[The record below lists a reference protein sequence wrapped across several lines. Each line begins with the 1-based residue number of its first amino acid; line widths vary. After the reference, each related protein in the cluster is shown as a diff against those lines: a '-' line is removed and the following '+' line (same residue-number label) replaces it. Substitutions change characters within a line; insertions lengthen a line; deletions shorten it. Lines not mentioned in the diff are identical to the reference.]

1 MKRFSMKTIIL
12 ALVSLLICAT
22 LCITVSA
29 DYQKITSTASGLTLE
44 NENVI
49 FSFDD
54 EGVVTEYTYKGDG
67 ESYLGSRSYF
77 AILYDSVGEYL
88 PSKLTVTKIKN
99 DDVFLTVK
107 FETLDAELDF
117 KITVYDEFFVFEM
130 LEEIPEGYTQVEL
143 TPVRLASKYVSADF
157 ESSFATFSYAL
168 HYNTIMTTYPSRYSS
183 HTSLGVNTYS
193 YTDSNGLGAR
203 YAVIGCEEEY
213 YYDVL
218 RFIAEFVADRD
229 VLPLTDMGGAYAMTE
244 EVKEIAVQDYAI
256 LASNPSDST
265 IRHYLDYNVTQFDFH
280 QGANSFLQGS
290 MDFAA
295 SIGDTAAGFKTTV
308 TDRIK
313 KIAREEYGKEALM
326 GLHTYAYYIATSNTA
341 LLSLPE
347 TVRQLEYFEDEVY
360 TLSSALN
367 VYQTTIP
374 VYEDTSNYDN
384 EISFFKCNSKYIR
397 IDDELMYVN
406 GFGDN
411 NFIVSR
417 GQCGTKAAVHRKG
430 SDVYHLTGLF
440 GMLCPQMDSQLFKDI
455 AKYTARAYVDGG
467 FGMIYI
473 DALDGLNR
481 HTTHVT
487 YQSGLFLTEIM
498 KEINRLRALDE
509 YKDLDIPDPIF
520 EYSSMSTSIWNT
532 RTRTG
537 AMDTVCRGYKDFVAY
552 HTKNN
557 YNSTVTM
564 NYTTNIGWYA
574 LINADSNGP
583 RLVHNEY
590 WDTVDLLG
598 KNIIAYNMGYSYNGF
613 SEASVANYPLHKAN
627 GDLLVKYLRLRDE
640 GYFTTEVIEKIKD
653 YRDEWK
659 LIEKDGEYGFEHRSY
674 SELKFNQLSDI
685 RVASNPFDAQVPKL
699 IRLQGLNTDAETE
712 YVTLIDLDETAE
724 ISNYI
729 GANGKTAYKLNIDP
743 EISIA
748 TYPVL
753 RVRVYGNGSGAKL
766 SIALDAYDGSDATYS
781 YVIPL
786 DFEGWREVIL
796 SECENGITDNE
807 FYSSGSYAF
816 NRTTDTSIIEVT
828 LKGSG
833 DFTGVY
839 FDTIKLGKKVFSTV
853 TNPGV
858 SYFGN
863 TVVFNTTLTN
873 NDFIEFDG
881 TSAIQYTFGGVPT
894 EITYTTTGDL
904 KAGNGDF
911 NVALLGTGANN
922 TDRLWATFGFAG
934 EQVFNDLSNEAVS
947 ELVIKTVPD
956 KTSYIVGETL
966 DTTGLS
972 VYELMNTGRK
982 RDVESGWSVDEI
994 TFTEAG
1000 ILKIPVTYDGFT
1012 TTFTVVV
1019 HDITPVSLSI
1029 KTLPDK
1035 TNFYVGQEIDTT
1047 GLVLFET
1054 YNNGDVVEV
1063 TSGYTL
1069 SHTKFTEEGYTDVT
1083 VTYGDLSATYEVY
1096 VATPSLMSI
1105 AVTKAPTKTVYT
1117 EGELFS
1123 TAGMVV
1129 TGTYSAGLTA
1139 EITDYTYSPATAL
1152 TLGTTE
1158 VVIEKNGITAVCPV
1172 TVLEKTDETDYTVTV
1187 SEGFALPGGSVTLT
1201 VSLGSASITELEGLE
1216 LVLEYDEAL
1225 TLGTVACPK
1234 LPAGWEIWQTAT
1246 GNKVNIALIDESAEP
1261 DPADLDELTLAVTF
1275 TVPADA
1281 TSGAEYTV
1289 KVNSTSATDTSY
1301 SLVEGDCV
1309 AGSIVAD
1316 NKIMLVS
1323 GSKYVIDRENG
1334 YVYISHAETSIDEFY
1349 SNFATNVTVNTSLAL
1364 VPTGATVSLELD
1376 GVVVEKFT
1384 VILPGDV
1391 NGDGKITTTDYTM
1404 AKRGFLGTALAAARK
1419 TGADV
1424 NRNGYIDT
1432 NDYILIKKHYTG
1444 DINIY
1449 K

>member
-1 MKRFSMKTIIL
+1 MKSIIL
-12 ALVSLLICAT
+12 ALVSLLICAAI
-22 LCITVSA
+22 CITVSA

-49 FSFDD
+49 YSFNKNGFVNEYVYKKD
-54 EGVVTEYTYKGDG
+54 GVN
-67 ESYLGSRSYF
+67 YLGSKSYF
-77 AILYDSVGEYL
+77 AILYDELGGAYL
-88 PSKLTVTKIKN
+88 PDKLTVDRIKGSEAF
-99 DDVFLTVK
+99 VAIE
-107 FETLDAELDF
+107 FEDGQAIDF
-117 KITVYDEFFVFEM
+117 KISVYDEFFVFEM
-130 LEEIPEGYTQVEL
+130 LEAIPDGYSQVEL
-143 TPVRLASKYVSADF
+143 NALRLSSNYSSATF
-157 ESSFATFSYAL
+157 ESSFASFCYSL
-168 HYNTIMTTYPSRYSS
+168 HYNTIMANYPSRYAS
-183 HTSLGVNTYS
+183 TTNDNVNTYS
-193 YTDSNGLGAR
+193 FTDTKGLGAR
-203 YAVIGCEEEY
+203 YALIGCDENY

-218 RFIAEFVADRD
+218 RFIAEFVADPN
-229 VLPLTDMGGAYAMTE
+229 VVPITNMGGAYAMTE

-256 LASNPSDST
+256 VASNLSDAT
-265 IRHYLDYNVTQFDFH
+265 IRHYLNYNVTQFDFH
-280 QGANSFLQGS
+280 QGASSFLQGS
-290 MDFAA
+290 MDFAT
-295 SIGDTAAGFKTTV
+295 SIGDTAAGFKANI

-313 KIAREEYGKEALM
+313 RIAKEEYGKEVLM
-326 GLHTYAYYIATSNTA
+326 GLHTYAYYITPTNNA

-367 VYQTTIP
+367 IYQTTIP

-384 EISFFKCNSKYIR
+384 EVEFFKCNSKYIR
-397 IDDELMYVN
+397 IDDELMLVN
-406 GFGDN
+406 GFGSN
-411 NFIVSR
+411 HLIVSR

-455 AKYTARAYVDGG
+455 GKYTARAYVEGG

-481 HTTHVT
+481 HTTHT
-487 YQSGLFLTEIM
+487 SYQAGLFLVEIM

-520 EYSSMSTSIWNT
+520 EYSSMHTSIWNT

-552 HTKNN
+552 HTQGNH
-557 YNSTVTM
+557 NSTLTM

-613 SEASVANYPLHKAN
+613 SESSIANYPLHKAN

-640 GYFTTEVIEKIKD
+640 GYFTDAVIEKIKG

-659 LIEKDGEYGFEHRSY
+659 LIEKNGEYGFEHRSY

-685 RVASNPFDAQVPKL
+685 RVADNPFDAQVPKL
-699 IRLQGLNTDAETE
+699 IRLQALNTDAETE
-712 YVTLIDLDETAE
+712 YVPLLDLDESAE
-724 ISNYI
+724 ISTYI
-729 GANGKTAYKLNIDP
+729 GANGKTAYKVDIDS

-766 SIALDAYDGSDATYS
+766 SIALDAYDGSSATYS

-786 DFEGWREVIL
+786 DFEGWREVVL

-816 NRTTDTSIIEVT
+816 NRTTDTSIIRVT

-839 FDTIKLGKKVFSTV
+839 FDTIKLGKKVFSTI

-858 SYFGN
+858 SYLGS
-863 TVVFNTTLTN
+863 TVVFDTTLTD

-881 TSAIQYTFGGVPT
+881 TTATRYTFGGVATP
-894 EITYTTTGDL
+894 ITFTKTGDL
-904 KAGNGDF
+904 KAGNGEF
-911 NVALLGTGANN
+911 NVALLGKGANN

-934 EQVFNDLSNEAVS
+934 EQIFNDLSNEAVS
-947 ELVIKTVPD
+947 EVVVKTLPKKTV
-956 KTSYIVGETL
+956 YIVGETL

-972 VYELMNTGRK
+972 VYELLNTGRK
-982 RDVESGWSVDEI
+982 RDVDGGWSVDEI

-1019 HDITPVSLSI
+1019 HDITPVSVEV
-1029 KTLPDK
+1029 KALPNK
-1035 TNFYVGQEIDTT
+1035 TNFYVGQENDTT
-1047 GLVLFET
+1047 GLVLRET
-1054 YNNGDVVEV
+1054 YNNGTVVDV

-1069 SHTKFTEEGYTDVT
+1069 SHTKFTEEGYTNVT
-1083 VTYGDLSATYEVY
+1083 VTYNDLSTTYEVY
-1096 VATPSLMSI
+1096 VAVPSLMSI
-1105 AVTKAPTKTVYT
+1105 SVTKAPTKTVYT

-1129 TGTYSAGLTA
+1129 TGTYSEGLTA
-1139 EITDYTYSPATAL
+1139 EITDYTFSPAGSL
-1152 TLGTTE
+1152 TLGVDE
-1158 VVIEKNGITAVCPV
+1158 ILIEKNGIKVGYPV
-1172 TVLEKTDETDYTVTV
+1172 TVIEKTDAAEYTVTV
-1187 SEGFALPGGSVTLT
+1187 SEGFALPGGSVTIM
-1201 VSLGSASITELEGLE
+1201 VSLDSAKVTELEGLE

-1225 TLGTVACPK
+1225 ALNSVAPLG
-1234 LPAGWEIWQTAT
+1234 LPEGWEIWQTAKD
-1246 GNKVNIALIDESAEP
+1246 NKVNIALIDESSEP
-1261 DPADLDELTLAVTF
+1261 DPASLDELALAVTF
-1275 TVPADA
+1275 TVPENAV
-1281 TSGAEYTV
+1281 SGTKYEV
-1289 KVNSTSATDTSY
+1289 KVISTSATDTSY
-1301 SLVEGDCV
+1301 SLIEGDTV
-1309 AGSIVAD
+1309 DGSIVAD

-1323 GSKYVIDRENG
+1323 GSKYIIDRENG
-1334 YVYISHAETSIDEFY
+1334 YVYISHAETSVAEFY
-1349 SNFATNVTVNTSLAL
+1349 SNFATNVTVNTSLA
-1364 VPTGATVSLELD
+1364 VIPTGAVVSLELD

-1384 VILPGDV
+1384 IILLGDV

-1404 AKRGFLGTALAAARK
+1404 TKRGFLGTALAAARK
-1419 TGADV
+1419 IGADV

>member
-1 MKRFSMKTIIL
+1 MKSIIL

-49 FSFDD
+49 FSFND
-54 EGVVTEYTYKGDG
+54 EGVVTDYTFKGDG

-77 AILYDSVGEYL
+77 AVLYDELGEYL
-88 PSKLTVTKIKN
+88 PTDLTVTQIKN
-99 DDVFLTVK
+99 NDVFLTVK
-107 FETLDAELDF
+107 FEISDIEIDF

-130 LEEIPEGYTQVEL
+130 LEEIPEGFEQVEL
-143 TPVRLASKYVSADF
+143 TPVRLNSKYT
-157 ESSFATFSYAL
+157 SSEVDSNFATFSYSL
-168 HYNTIMTTYPSRYSS
+168 NYNTIMTVYPSRYASYS
-183 HTSLGVNTYS
+183 SLGVSTYS
-193 YTDSNGLGAR
+193 YTDTNGIGAR
-203 YAVIGCEEEY
+203 YAVIGCQEEY

-218 RFIAEFVADRD
+218 RFIAEFVADPD
-229 VLPLTDMGGAYAMTE
+229 VVPITKMGGAYAMTE

-256 LASNPSDST
+256 LSSNPSDST

-280 QGANSFLQGS
+280 QGASTFLQGS

-295 SIGDTAAGFKTTV
+295 SAGDTAAGFKTNV

-313 KIAREEYGKEALM
+313 TIAREEYGKEALM

-360 TLSSALN
+360 TLSSALTA
-367 VYQTTIP
+367 YQSTIP

-384 EISFFKCNSKYIR
+384 EVSFFKCNSKYIR
-397 IDDELMYVN
+397 IDDELMLVN

-411 NFIVSR
+411 HLTVTR
-417 GQCGTKAAVHRKG
+417 GQCGTKASVHRKG

-440 GMLCPQMDSQLFKDI
+440 GMLCPQMDSELFKDI
-455 AKYTARAYVDGG
+455 AKYTARAYVEGG

-481 HTTHVT
+481 HTAHTT
-487 YQSGLFLTEIM
+487 YQAGLFLTEIM

-509 YKDLDIPDPIF
+509 YKDVDIPDPLF
-520 EYSSMSTSIWNT
+520 EYSSMHTSIWNT

-552 HTKNN
+552 HTRGN
-557 YNSTVTM
+557 YNSTLSM

-613 SEASVANYPLHKAN
+613 SEASIATYPLHKAN

-640 GYFTTEVIEKIKD
+640 GYFTDAVIEKIKD
-653 YRDEWK
+653 PRDEWK
-659 LIEKDGEYGFEHRSY
+659 LIEKNGEYGFEHRSY
-674 SELKFNQLSDI
+674 SELKYNQLSDI
-685 RVASNPFDAQVPKL
+685 RVANNPFDAQVPKL
-699 IRLQGLNTDAETE
+699 IRIQALNTDAETD
-712 YVTLIDLDETAE
+712 YATLIDLDESAE

-729 GANGKTAYKLNIDP
+729 GTNGKTTYKVDIDS
-743 EISIA
+743 ELSIA

-766 SIALDAYDGSDATYS
+766 SIALGAYNGSDATYS

-786 DFEGWREVIL
+786 DFEGWREVVL

-816 NRTTDTSIIEVT
+816 NRTTDTTIVDVT

-839 FDTIKLGKKVFSTV
+839 FDSIKLGKKVFSSIE
-853 TNPGV
+853 NPGV

-881 TSAIQYTFGGVPT
+881 TSAIRYTFGGVPT
-894 EITYTTTGDL
+894 EITYTKTGDL
-904 KAGNGDF
+904 KAANGDF

-922 TDRLWATFGFAG
+922 TDRVWATFGFAG

-947 ELVIKTVPD
+947 ELVVKTLPT

-982 RDVESGWSVDEI
+982 RDVESGWSVDDI

-1000 ILKIPVTYDGFT
+1000 IIKIPVSYNGFT

-1019 HDITPVSLSI
+1019 HDITPVSLEI
-1029 KTLPDK
+1029 KTLPENL
-1035 TNFYVGQEIDTT
+1035 NFYVGQGIDTT
-1047 GLVLFET
+1047 GLVLVET
-1054 YNNGDVVEV
+1054 YNNGTTVDVTE
-1063 TSGYTL
+1063 GYTL
-1069 SHTKFTEEGYTDVT
+1069 SHDVFEEEGYTDVT
-1083 VTYGDLSATYEVY
+1083 VTYGELSASYEVY

-1105 AVTKAPTKTVYT
+1105 SVTKAPAKTVYT
-1117 EGELFS
+1117 AGELFS

-1129 TGTYSAGLTA
+1129 TGTYSAGITA
-1139 EITDYTYSPATAL
+1139 EITEYTYYPATAL
-1152 TLGTTE
+1152 TLGTE
-1158 VVIEKNGITAVCPV
+1158 EIVIEKNGITTVCPV
-1172 TVLEKTDETDYTVTV
+1172 TVVEATETADYTLTV
-1187 SEGFALPGGSVTLT
+1187 SEGIALPGGNVTLT
-1201 VSLGSASITELEGLE
+1201 VTPSSAKISELEGLE
-1216 LVLEYDEAL
+1216 YVLEYDEAL
-1225 TLGTVACPK
+1225 TLVSIECKT
-1234 LPAGWEIWQTAT
+1234 LPEGWEIWQTAS
-1246 GNKVNIALIDESAEP
+1246 GNTVKIALIDESATP
-1261 DPADLDELTLAVTF
+1261 NPASLDELKLSVTLS
-1275 TVPADA
+1275 VPADVA
-1281 TSGAEYTV
+1281 SGTHFDV
-1289 KVNSTSATDTSY
+1289 SVDSTYATDSAFA
-1301 SLVEGDCV
+1301 LVEGVTVNGGVTADTK
-1309 AGSIVAD
+1309 IVLLA
-1316 NKIMLVS
+1316 S
-1323 GSKYVIDRENG
+1323 SKYVIDRENG
-1334 YVYISHAETSIDEFY
+1334 YIYISPAETTVEEFC
-1349 SNFATNVTVNTSLAL
+1349 SNFANSVVVSTSLAF
-1364 VPTGATVSLELD
+1364 VPTGAIVSLELD
-1376 GVVVEKFT
+1376 GVVVDKLT
-1384 VILPGDV
+1384 VVLPGDV

-1404 AKRGFLGTALAAARK
+1404 AKRGFLGTTLAAARQQ
-1419 TGADV
+1419 GADV

-1432 NDYILIKKHYTG
+1432 NDYMLIKKHFSG

-1449 K
+1449 E